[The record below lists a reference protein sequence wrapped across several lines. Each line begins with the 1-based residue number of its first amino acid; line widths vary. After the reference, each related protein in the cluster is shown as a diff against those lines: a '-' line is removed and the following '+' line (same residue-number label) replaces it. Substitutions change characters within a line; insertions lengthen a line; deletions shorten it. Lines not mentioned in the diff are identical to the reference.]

1 MTYLFMITAINAG
14 AGLLSISPF
23 LVLIEVLA
31 RRQIPLLPLP
41 HLIGSGLFCLSLS
54 TILSVTGIP
63 AVYDIHIHTN
73 VNLIPF
79 AYITANLPQYVENIL
94 LFLPIGALLPLLY
107 RSFQKLSRCIL
118 YSFFFSLAIEL
129 AQLLC
134 FRATDIDDLLMN
146 TLGAAA
152 GFGIFALL
160 KKLYPPVA
168 HAFSLSEEQ
177 TEKLPALFE
186 LEACILTVAAW
197 AAALLLAPAIR
208 NVILTIFL

>member
-1 MTYLFMITAINAG
+1 MTYLFMVTAISAG

-23 LVLIEVLA
+23 LILIEV
-31 RRQIPLLPLP
+31 
-41 HLIGSGLFCLSLS
+41 
-54 TILSVTGIP
+54 
-63 AVYDIHIHTN
+63 
-73 VNLIPF
+73 
-79 AYITANLPQYVENIL
+79 
-94 LFLPIGALLPLLY
+94 
-107 RSFQKLSRCIL
+107 
-118 YSFFFSLAIEL
+118 L

-146 TLGAAA
+146 TLGATV

-168 HAFSLSEEQ
+168 HAFSLSNEQ

-186 LEACILTVAAW
+186 LEVYVLTAVAW